1 MHGAYFLRALV
12 FKCSLINL
20 LNINILFLT
29 KVIKMSS
36 YKGHSIF
43 AVLLSLMFFH
53 NPLTIALTLIGANI
67 PDFDHDFKRENV
79 YRMII
84 LGLIV
89 FISLYI
95 LKLPYYIGLIIVFL
109 AATFYFSE
117 HRSFTHSI
125 FGALTL
131 ASAVSLILIWA
142 FQLTTVLT
150 VLENHYMV
158 MAILIALLS
167 FLFLN
172 KKVLMVFLPLFF
184 ISLFIVPAAEINYI
198 EIVLALFLGLFSHII
213 LDAFTPAGIK
223 IFAPLSSK
231 KVHRNFGL
239 SMILLLAVLSLL
251 YHIPML
257 FELYGH
263 YILAT

>member
-1 MHGAYFLRALV
+1 V
-12 FKCSLINL
+12 
-20 LNINILFLT
+20 
-29 KVIKMSS
+29 SS

-43 AVLLSLMFFH
+43 AFILSLMFFH

-109 AATFYFSE
+109 GATFYFSE

-142 FQLTTVLT
+142 FQLTTFLT

-172 KKVLMVFLPLFF
+172 KKILMVFLPLFF
-184 ISLFIVPAAEINYI
+184 ISLFIFPTFEVSYI
-198 EIVLALFLGLFSHII
+198 EIVISLFLGLFSHIV
-213 LDAFTPAGIK
+213 LDSFTPAGIK

-231 KVHRNFGL
+231 KVRRNFGM
-239 SMILLLAVLSLL
+239 SMIFLLVFLSIL

-263 YILAT
+263 YILGS